1 MISQEIQKALAPT
14 GTLRAGINLSNFL
27 LVSGRNADGA
37 PAGVSPDL
45 ARCIAG
51 ILDVPCQFVTFD
63 TPGKLADAAAD
74 DVWDIGN
81 IAHEPDRAR
90 LIDFSQPYVLIDAH
104 FLVRSS
110 STLNSNN
117 EIDQKGISIAAFDRS
132 AYDLWLRD
140 NLQHANVIAANSIQ
154 HSHDLFMCGEV
165 DVLAS
170 LKPRLQK
177 DLDTDQHRLI
187 EPRFTAIKQAVGIKK
202 TDPSVLRFLNN
213 LIANAIQDGFIAA
226 SLAAHGV
233 ADKLS
238 LPELKKTQIE

>member
-1 MISQEIQKALAPT
+1 MISQEIRRALAPT

-45 ARCIAG
+45 ARRIAG
-51 ILDVPCQFVTFD
+51 ILDVPCQFVAFD
-63 TPGKLADAAAD
+63 TPGELADAVAD
-74 DVWDIGN
+74 DLWDIGN

-104 FLVRSS
+104 FLVRSCS
-110 STLNSNN
+110 KLANLGD
-117 EIDQKGISIAAFDRS
+117 IDRKGISIAAFDRS

-140 NLQHANVIAANSIQ
+140 NLRYASIIAANSIQ
-154 HSHDLFMCGEV
+154 HSHDLFMSGEV

-202 TDPSVLRFLNN
+202 TDPIVLQFLND
-213 LIANAIQDGFIAA
+213 LIANAIHDGFIAA
-226 SLAAHGV
+226 SLAAHEV

-238 LPELKKTQIE
+238 LPEISNTPN

>member
-1 MISQEIQKALAPT
+1 LISQEIRKALAPT
-14 GTLRAGINLSNFL
+14 GVLRTGINLSNFL
-27 LVSGRNADGA
+27 LVSGQNADGT

-45 ARCIAG
+45 ARHIAEA
-51 ILDVPCQFVTFD
+51 LDVPCEFVAFE
-63 TPGKLADAAAD
+63 TPGQLADAAAD

-104 FLVRSS
+104 FLVHADSAF
-110 STLNSNN
+110 TNN
-117 EIDQKGISIAAFDRS
+117 NDIDQKDVRIAAFDRS
-132 AYDLWLRD
+132 AYDLWLKD
-140 NLQHANVIAANSIQ
+140 NLRHASLIAADSIQ
-154 HSHDLFMCGEV
+154 HSHDLFLRGEV

-170 LKPRLQK
+170 LKPRLQME
-177 DLDTDQHRLI
+177 LDTGQHRLI

-202 TDPSVLRFLNN
+202 TDPAVLQFLND
-213 LIANAIQDGFIAA
+213 LIATLIQDGFIAA

-238 LPELKKTQIE
+238 LPGCSD

>member
-37 PAGVSPDL
+37 PVGVSPDL
-45 ARCIAG
+45 ACLIAG
-51 ILDVPCQFVTFD
+51 ILDVPCQFVTFE
-63 TPGKLADAAAD
+63 TPGELADAAAD
-74 DVWDIGN
+74 DLWDIGN

-110 STLNSNN
+110 SSLSSNN

-140 NLQHANVIAANSIQ
+140 NLQNASVIAANSIQ
-154 HSHDLFMCGEV
+154 HSHDLFMRGEV

-170 LKPRLQK
+170 LKPRLQN

-233 ADKLS
+233 TDKLS
-238 LPELKKTQIE
+238 LPELKTNPD

>member
-1 MISQEIQKALAPT
+1 MISQEIRRVLAPT
-14 GTLRAGINLSNFL
+14 GILRAGINLSNFL

-45 ARCIAG
+45 ARRIAG
-51 ILDVPCQFVTFD
+51 ILDVPCQFVTFE
-63 TPGKLADAAAD
+63 TPGELADAVAD
-74 DVWDIGN
+74 DLWDIGN

-104 FLVRSS
+104 FLVRSCS
-110 STLNSNN
+110 KLANI
-117 EIDQKGISIAAFDRS
+117 EDIDQKGISIAAFDRS

-140 NLQHANVIAANSIQ
+140 NLQYASIIAANSIQ
-154 HSHDLFMCGEV
+154 HSHDLFMSGEV

-177 DLDTDQHRLI
+177 DLDNDQYRLI

-202 TDPSVLRFLNN
+202 TDPIVLQFLND
-213 LIANAIQDGFIAA
+213 LIANAIHEGFIAA
-226 SLAAHGV
+226 SLAAHKV

-238 LPELKKTQIE
+238 LPEISKTPN